1 MSAPISPRVAGMH
14 DTGKVVIGIA
24 NIPRYQYVPSRCAL
38 TLQQAMLD
46 KRTAQPLPLIN
57 RVLAPVWR
65 WL

>member
-1 MSAPISPRVAGMH
+1 MSPRVAQMH
-14 DTGKVVIGIA
+14 DTGRIVIGIA
-24 NIPRYQYVPSRCAL
+24 YIQRQQYVPSRCAL

-57 RVLAPVWR
+57 RVLAPFWR